1 MDSQNKPFSSESLSE
16 RLFNTIT
23 HGIGSILSIVA
34 LVLMVV
40 YASYNSDAWSIVG
53 VSIFGST
60 LILLYMSSTLYHA
73 FSNGRVKQIFKTLD
87 QSFIYLLIAGT
98 YTPICLINLYG
109 PWGWSMFGVIW
120 GLCLIG
126 IFLKIMDITPFKNYE
141 NYLYLT
147 MGWLALIGIYP
158 IIIHFTK
165 MPIILLFLGGILF
178 TVGILF
184 YIWDNKKYFHAI
196 WHLFVIGGSVCHYLL
211 IILYVIPYVIPTTD
225 KLL

>member
-98 YTPICLINLYG
+98 YTPVLLITLRNTL
-109 PWGWSMFGVIW
+109 GWTVFVLVWAMAIGGITHRIFFFDKLKKLS
-120 GLCLIG
+120 LISY
-126 IFLKIMDITPFKNYE
+126 IV
-141 NYLYLT
+141 
-147 MGWLALIGIYP
+147 MGWLSLIVFKSLLNAAPAELVVWLLIGGAFY
-158 IIIHFTK
+158 T
-165 MPIILLFLGGILF
+165 GGLI
-178 TVGILF
+178 F
-184 YIWDNKKYFHAI
+184 YSWEKLPFNHAI
-196 WHLFVIGGSVCHYLL
+196 WHLFVLGGSFSHFIGIYIYLIPSVC
-211 IILYVIPYVIPTTD
+211 
-225 KLL
+225 

>member
-23 HGIGSILSIVA
+23 HGIGFVLSIVA

-98 YTPICLINLYG
+98 YTPVLLITLRNTL
-109 PWGWSMFGVIW
+109 GWTVFGLVW
-120 GLCLIG
+120 AMAIG
-126 IFLKIMDITPFKNYE
+126 GITHRIFFFDKLKKLSLVSYIV
-141 NYLYLT
+141 
-147 MGWLALIGIYP
+147 MGWLSLIVFKSLLNVAPAELVVWLLIGGAFY
-158 IIIHFTK
+158 T
-165 MPIILLFLGGILF
+165 GGI
-178 TVGILF
+178 IF
-184 YIWDNKKYFHAI
+184 YSWGKLPFNHAI
-196 WHLFVIGGSVCHYLL
+196 WHLFVLGGSFSHFIGIYIYL
-211 IILYVIPYVIPTTD
+211 IPSVG
-225 KLL
+225 

>member
-1 MDSQNKPFSSESLSE
+1 MDSQNKPLSSESLSE

-98 YTPICLINLYG
+98 YTPVLLITLRNTL
-109 PWGWSMFGVIW
+109 GWTVFVLVWAMA
-120 GLCLIG
+120 IG
-126 IFLKIMDITPFKNYE
+126 GITHRIFFFDKLKKLSLVSYIV
-141 NYLYLT
+141 
-147 MGWLALIGIYP
+147 MGWLSLIVFKSLLNAAPAELVVWLLIGGAFY
-158 IIIHFTK
+158 T
-165 MPIILLFLGGILF
+165 GGLI
-178 TVGILF
+178 F
-184 YIWDNKKYFHAI
+184 YSWEKLPFNHAI
-196 WHLFVIGGSVCHYLL
+196 WHLFVLGGSFSHFMGIYLYL
-211 IILYVIPYVIPTTD
+211 A
-225 KLL
+225 

>member
-23 HGIGSILSIVA
+23 HGIGFVLSIVA

-98 YTPICLINLYG
+98 YTPVLLITLRNTL
-109 PWGWSMFGVIW
+109 GWTVFGLVW
-120 GLCLIG
+120 AMAIG
-126 IFLKIMDITPFKNYE
+126 GITHRIFFFDKLKKLSLVSYI
-141 NYLYLT
+141 L
-147 MGWLALIGIYP
+147 MGWLSLIVFKSLLNAAPAELVVWLLIGGAFY
-158 IIIHFTK
+158 T
-165 MPIILLFLGGILF
+165 GGLI
-178 TVGILF
+178 F
-184 YIWDNKKYFHAI
+184 YSWEKLPFNHAI
-196 WHLFVIGGSVCHYLL
+196 WHLFVLGGSFSHFMGIYLYL
-211 IILYVIPYVIPTTD
+211 A
-225 KLL
+225 

>member
-1 MDSQNKPFSSESLSE
+1 MDSQNKPVSSESLAE

-23 HGIGSILSIVA
+23 HGIGFVLSIVA

-98 YTPICLINLYG
+98 YTPVLLITLRKTL
-109 PWGWSMFGVIW
+109 GWTVFGLVW
-120 GLCLIG
+120 AMAIG
-126 IFLKIMDITPFKNYE
+126 GITHRIFFFDKLKKLSLVSYI
-141 NYLYLT
+141 L
-147 MGWLALIGIYP
+147 MGWLSLIVFKSLLNAAPAELVVWLLIGGAFY
-158 IIIHFTK
+158 T
-165 MPIILLFLGGILF
+165 GGI
-178 TVGILF
+178 IF
-184 YIWDNKKYFHAI
+184 YSWEKLPFNHAI
-196 WHLFVIGGSVCHYLL
+196 WHLFVLGGSFSHFMGIYLYL
-211 IILYVIPYVIPTTD
+211 A
-225 KLL
+225 

>member
-98 YTPICLINLYG
+98 YTPVLLITLRNTL
-109 PWGWSMFGVIW
+109 GWTVFGLVW
-120 GLCLIG
+120 AMAIG
-126 IFLKIMDITPFKNYE
+126 GITHRIFFFDKLKKLSLVSYIV
-141 NYLYLT
+141 
-147 MGWLALIGIYP
+147 MGWLSLIVFKSLLNAAPAELVVWLLIGGAFY
-158 IIIHFTK
+158 T
-165 MPIILLFLGGILF
+165 GGLIFFSWEKLPF
-178 TVGILF
+178 
-184 YIWDNKKYFHAI
+184 NHAI
-196 WHLFVIGGSVCHYLL
+196 WHLFVLGGSFSHFIGIYIYLIPSVC
-211 IILYVIPYVIPTTD
+211 
-225 KLL
+225 

>member
-98 YTPICLINLYG
+98 YTPVLLITLRNTL
-109 PWGWSMFGVIW
+109 GWTVFVLVWVMA
-120 GLCLIG
+120 IG
-126 IFLKIMDITPFKNYE
+126 GITHRIFFFDKLKKLSLVSYIV
-141 NYLYLT
+141 
-147 MGWLALIGIYP
+147 MGWLSLIVFKSLLNAAPAELVVWLLIGGAFY
-158 IIIHFTK
+158 T
-165 MPIILLFLGGILF
+165 GGLI
-178 TVGILF
+178 F
-184 YIWDNKKYFHAI
+184 YSWEKLPFNHAI
-196 WHLFVIGGSVCHYLL
+196 WHLFVLGGSFSHFMGIYLYL
-211 IILYVIPYVIPTTD
+211 V
-225 KLL
+225 

>member
-1 MDSQNKPFSSESLSE
+1 LDSQNKPFSSESLSE

-98 YTPICLINLYG
+98 YTPVLLITLRNTL
-109 PWGWSMFGVIW
+109 GWTVFVLVWAMA
-120 GLCLIG
+120 IG
-126 IFLKIMDITPFKNYE
+126 GITHRIFFFDKLKKLSLVSYIV
-141 NYLYLT
+141 
-147 MGWLALIGIYP
+147 MGWLSLIVFKSLLNAAPAELVVWLLIGGAFY
-158 IIIHFTK
+158 T
-165 MPIILLFLGGILF
+165 GGLI
-178 TVGILF
+178 F
-184 YIWDNKKYFHAI
+184 YSWEKLPFNHAI
-196 WHLFVIGGSVCHYLL
+196 WHLFVLGGSFSHFMGIYLYL
-211 IILYVIPYVIPTTD
+211 A
-225 KLL
+225 

>member
-1 MDSQNKPFSSESLSE
+1 LDSQNKPFSSESLSE

-98 YTPICLINLYG
+98 YTPVLLITLRNTL
-109 PWGWSMFGVIW
+109 GWTVFVLVWAMA
-120 GLCLIG
+120 IG
-126 IFLKIMDITPFKNYE
+126 GITHRIFFFDKLKKLSLVSYIV
-141 NYLYLT
+141 
-147 MGWLALIGIYP
+147 MGWLSLIVFKSLLNAAPAELVVWLLIGGAFY
-158 IIIHFTK
+158 T
-165 MPIILLFLGGILF
+165 GGLI
-178 TVGILF
+178 F
-184 YIWDNKKYFHAI
+184 YSWEKLPFNHAI
-196 WHLFVIGGSVCHYLL
+196 WHLFVLGGSFSHFMGIYLYL
-211 IILYVIPYVIPTTD
+211 V
-225 KLL
+225 

>member
-23 HGIGSILSIVA
+23 HGIGSVLSIVA

-98 YTPICLINLYG
+98 YTPVLLITLRNTL
-109 PWGWSMFGVIW
+109 GWTVFGLVW
-120 GLCLIG
+120 AMAIG
-126 IFLKIMDITPFKNYE
+126 GITHRIFFFDKLKKLSLVSYIV
-141 NYLYLT
+141 
-147 MGWLALIGIYP
+147 MGWLSLIVFKSLLNAAPAELVVWLLIGGAFY
-158 IIIHFTK
+158 T
-165 MPIILLFLGGILF
+165 GGLI
-178 TVGILF
+178 F
-184 YIWDNKKYFHAI
+184 YSWEKLPFNHAI
-196 WHLFVIGGSVCHYLL
+196 WHLFVLGGSFSHFMGIYLYL
-211 IILYVIPYVIPTTD
+211 V
-225 KLL
+225 

>member
-1 MDSQNKPFSSESLSE
+1 LDSQNKPFSSESLSE

-23 HGIGSILSIVA
+23 HGIGFVLSIVA

-98 YTPICLINLYG
+98 YTPVLLITLRNTL
-109 PWGWSMFGVIW
+109 GWTVFGLVW
-120 GLCLIG
+120 AMAIG
-126 IFLKIMDITPFKNYE
+126 GITHRIFFFDKLKKLSLVSYI
-141 NYLYLT
+141 L
-147 MGWLALIGIYP
+147 MGWLSLIVFKSLLNAAPAELVVWLLIGGAFY
-158 IIIHFTK
+158 T
-165 MPIILLFLGGILF
+165 GGI
-178 TVGILF
+178 IF
-184 YIWDNKKYFHAI
+184 YSWEKLPFNHAI
-196 WHLFVIGGSVCHYLL
+196 WHLFVLGGSFSHFMGIYLYL
-211 IILYVIPYVIPTTD
+211 V
-225 KLL
+225 

>member
-23 HGIGSILSIVA
+23 HGIGSVLSIVA

-73 FSNGRVKQIFKTLD
+73 FSNGRVKQIFKTHD

-98 YTPICLINLYG
+98 YTPVLLITLRNTL
-109 PWGWSMFGVIW
+109 GWTVFVLVWAMAIGGITHRIFFFDKLKKLS
-120 GLCLIG
+120 LISY
-126 IFLKIMDITPFKNYE
+126 IL
-141 NYLYLT
+141 
-147 MGWLALIGIYP
+147 MGWLSLIVFKSLLNAAPAELVVWLLIGGAFY
-158 IIIHFTK
+158 T
-165 MPIILLFLGGILF
+165 GGLI
-178 TVGILF
+178 F
-184 YIWDNKKYFHAI
+184 YSWEKLPFNHAI
-196 WHLFVIGGSVCHYLL
+196 WHLFVLGGSFSHFMGIYLYL
-211 IILYVIPYVIPTTD
+211 V
-225 KLL
+225 

>member
-1 MDSQNKPFSSESLSE
+1 LDSQNKPFSSESLSE

-98 YTPICLINLYG
+98 YTPVLLITLRNTL
-109 PWGWSMFGVIW
+109 GWTVFGLVW
-120 GLCLIG
+120 AMAIG
-126 IFLKIMDITPFKNYE
+126 GITHRIFFFDKLKKLSLVSYIV
-141 NYLYLT
+141 
-147 MGWLALIGIYP
+147 MGWLSLIVFKSLLNAAPAELVVWLLIGGAFY
-158 IIIHFTK
+158 T
-165 MPIILLFLGGILF
+165 GGLI
-178 TVGILF
+178 F
-184 YIWDNKKYFHAI
+184 YSWEKLPFNHAI
-196 WHLFVIGGSVCHYLL
+196 WHLFVLGGSFSHFMGIYLYL
-211 IILYVIPYVIPTTD
+211 V
-225 KLL
+225 

>member
-98 YTPICLINLYG
+98 YTPVLLITLRNTL
-109 PWGWSMFGVIW
+109 GWTVFVLVWAMAIGGITHRIFFFDKLKKLS
-120 GLCLIG
+120 LISY
-126 IFLKIMDITPFKNYE
+126 IV
-141 NYLYLT
+141 
-147 MGWLALIGIYP
+147 MGWLSLIVFKSLLNAAPAELVIWLLIGGAFY
-158 IIIHFTK
+158 T
-165 MPIILLFLGGILF
+165 GGI
-178 TVGILF
+178 IF
-184 YIWDNKKYFHAI
+184 YSWEKLPFNHAI
-196 WHLFVIGGSVCHYLL
+196 WHLFVLGGSFSHFMGIYLYL
-211 IILYVIPYVIPTTD
+211 V
-225 KLL
+225 

>member
-98 YTPICLINLYG
+98 YTPVLLITLRNTL
-109 PWGWSMFGVIW
+109 GWTVFVLVWAMAIGGITHRIFFFDKLKKLS
-120 GLCLIG
+120 LISY
-126 IFLKIMDITPFKNYE
+126 IV
-141 NYLYLT
+141 
-147 MGWLALIGIYP
+147 MGWLSLIVFKSLLNAAPAELVVWLLIGGAFY
-158 IIIHFTK
+158 T
-165 MPIILLFLGGILF
+165 GGLI
-178 TVGILF
+178 F
-184 YIWDNKKYFHAI
+184 YSWEKLPFNHAI
-196 WHLFVIGGSVCHYLL
+196 WHLFVLGGSFSHFMGIYLYL
-211 IILYVIPYVIPTTD
+211 V
-225 KLL
+225 

>member
-23 HGIGSILSIVA
+23 HGIGSVLSIVA

-98 YTPICLINLYG
+98 YTPVLLITLRNTL
-109 PWGWSMFGVIW
+109 GWTVFGLVW
-120 GLCLIG
+120 AMAIG
-126 IFLKIMDITPFKNYE
+126 GIIHRIFFFDKLKKLSLVSYIV
-141 NYLYLT
+141 
-147 MGWLALIGIYP
+147 MGWLSLIVFKSLLNAAPAELVVWLLIGGAFY
-158 IIIHFTK
+158 T
-165 MPIILLFLGGILF
+165 GGI
-178 TVGILF
+178 IF
-184 YIWDNKKYFHAI
+184 YSWEKLPFNHAI
-196 WHLFVIGGSVCHYLL
+196 WHLFVLGGSFSHFMGIYLYL
-211 IILYVIPYVIPTTD
+211 A
-225 KLL
+225 

>member
-34 LVLMVV
+34 LVIMVV

-98 YTPICLINLYG
+98 YTPVLLITLRNTL
-109 PWGWSMFGVIW
+109 GWTVFGLVW
-120 GLCLIG
+120 AMAIG
-126 IFLKIMDITPFKNYE
+126 GITHRIFFFDKLKKLSLVSYIV
-141 NYLYLT
+141 
-147 MGWLALIGIYP
+147 MGWLSLIVFKSLLNAAPAELVVWLLIGGAFY
-158 IIIHFTK
+158 T
-165 MPIILLFLGGILF
+165 GGI
-178 TVGILF
+178 IF
-184 YIWDNKKYFHAI
+184 YSWEKLPFNHAI
-196 WHLFVIGGSVCHYLL
+196 WHLFVLGGSFSHFIGIYIYL
-211 IILYVIPYVIPTTD
+211 IPSVG
-225 KLL
+225 